1 MLNDQKENKFIAS
14 WIYKNNLNKMEDYK
28 NDYVLL
34 LEKSSKNLS
43 LNKQG
48 GDYFLE
54 GVAAVFGIEN
64 SNHRIYEENEYLPHL
79 DYLSK
84 KIEQK
89 RLLGELDHP
98 KEFDVSLKNI
108 SHIVTSL
115 TYDKSKRCLK
125 IKVKLLDTPAGKIAR
140 SLVDAGIPISI
151 SSRAAG
157 NVKENKK
164 VEIKKIF
171 TYDLVADPGFEN
183 AQLER
188 VYESLGSSSFE
199 YNKKNSVISNLSNI
213 NESFGLEKNSN
224 LQIYRIKDTEK
235 ISRLL
240 KENSNNKKNMSDNFV
255 TAEELNEW
263 SMLVNKEQSKLNNEI
278 NSLKDLLK
286 KSGDAPLDKE
296 KSSLEERIERLEK
309 YSDYLAENLE
319 SSIKYGD
326 YLAENLEGSISY
338 NKYLAEN
345 LDKAITY
352 AKYLAEHVD
361 GNISYSEYISENVDK
376 NISYSKYLAEK
387 LDKNISY
394 SEYLAENVDKNI
406 SYSEYLA
413 ENLDK
418 NISYSEYLAEN
429 VDKNISYSEYLAENV
444 DKNISYSEYLAEN
457 VDKNISYSEYLAENL
472 DKNISYSE
480 YLAENVD
487 KNISYSEYL
496 AENLDKNISY
506 SEYLA
511 ENVDKNISY
520 SEYLAEKVKTG
531 IEYSEYIAENLN
543 GNSTKKQMEKDLN
556 ESVSQGKRTSGFSGN
571 YTSLSTKVDQLI
583 ESVNNKKLE
592 ETINENKYSF
602 LKLVDNTTKE
612 GFLSLNE
619 AEKQKVVQAL
629 KGNDYN
635 SGTDVVRIM
644 GSALTEQAN
653 SGMKF
658 LDMMPEDCA
667 SVWEGLNEA
676 ARASI
681 IAQSKFYKLETP
693 YQINHFWRTRP
704 GFSVPA
710 PNLEKLNESQI
721 QDKAAKNGISNSYI
735 QNIAAELEKRFK

>member
-1 MLNDQKENKFIAS
+1 MEKNK
-14 WIYKNNLNKMEDYK
+14 L
-28 NDYVLL
+28 DYVLV
-34 LEKSSKNLS
+34 LEKSSKNLT
-43 LNKQG
+43 LNKEG

-54 GVAAVFGIEN
+54 GIAAVFGIEN

-79 DYLSK
+79 DYLKK
-84 KIEQK
+84 KIEQN

-108 SHIVTSL
+108 SHIVTEL
-115 TYDKSKRCLK
+115 DYDKSKRCLK
-125 IKVKLLDTPAGKIAR
+125 IKVKLLDTPAGKIAK
-140 SLVDAGIPISI
+140 SLVDAGVPISI

-188 VYESLGSSSFE
+188 VYESLGSTSFE
-199 YNKKNSVISNLSNI
+199 EHKKNSVISHLSNI
-213 NESFGLEKNSN
+213 NESFGLGKNSN
-224 LQIYRIKDTEK
+224 VQIYRIKDTDK
-235 ISRLL
+235 ITRLL

-263 SMLVNKEQSKLNNEI
+263 SLILNKEHSQLKNEI
-278 NSLKDLLK
+278 
-286 KSGDAPLDKE
+286 
-296 KSSLEERIERLEK
+296 SSLRNELKNSKGAPASVDSSLQERVERLEK

-319 SSIKYGD
+319 ASIKYGD

-345 LDKAITY
+345 LDKAISY

-361 GNISYSEYISENVDK
+361 GNISYSEYIAESVDN
-376 NISYSKYLAEK
+376 NIAYSKYLAEN
-387 LDKNISY
+387 L
-394 SEYLAENVDKNI
+394 DKNI

-429 VDKNISYSEYLAENV
+429 L
-444 DKNISYSEYLAEN
+444 
-457 VDKNISYSEYLAENL
+457 DKNISYSEYLAENL

-480 YLAENVD
+480 YLAENLD

-506 SEYLA
+506 SDYLA
-511 ENVDKNISY
+511 ENLNGSINY
-520 SEYLAEKVKTG
+520 AEYLAEKVKTG

-543 GNSTKKQMEKDLN
+543 SKSPERQMTQKVN
-556 ESVSQGKRTSGFSGN
+556 ESAAQGKRTSGFSGDYN
-571 YTSLSTKVDQLI
+571 SLSSKVDQLI
-583 ESVNNKKLE
+583 ESVNNKKTEQL
-592 ETINENKYSF
+592 INENKYSF

-629 KGNDYN
+629 NEQDYN

-667 SVWEGLNEA
+667 PVWESLNEA

-681 IAQSKFYKLETP
+681 IAQSKFYNLETP

-704 GFSVPA
+704 GFSA
-710 PNLEKLNESQI
+710 PVANLETLNESQNPETT
-721 QDKAAKNGISNSYI
+721 ARVGVTNSYI
-735 QNIAAELEKRFK
+735 QNIAAELERRFK